1 MSRINEVVKALS
13 QSRRMYQRIMKRKRY
28 THFYTN
34 EIYTPGCKGTDAA
47 GAAEG
52 DTPMNIL
59 ASCDNLE
66 YMEYLLKEKN
76 MAGKIQLIYVD
87 PPFFSNSRY
96 QVSVRLESDNLGKS
110 PAIKTGA
117 YDDTWEDSLQQY
129 LAMLGVRFMLMKE
142 LLSDTGCIWV
152 HLDWHSAHY
161 MKTLLDEIFGY
172 DNFINEVAWTY
183 KSGGASKRSFARK
196 HDTLLFY
203 AKTGKYKFH
212 PLKEKSYNRDFKP
225 YRFKD
230 VEEFQDEIGWYTMV
244 NMKDVWS
251 IDMVGRTSHER
262 TGYATQKPE
271 KLLERI
277 VESCSDEGDLCA
289 DFFAGSG
296 TMGAVCERMNRRWIM
311 CDEGDVSVA
320 NQIRRFVTGKVDDD
334 RRFGAFAVERKEKNP
349 DEALSRLVRCSED
362 MGCLRI
368 KDYVPDVMKL
378 SDADEEIAVKYL
390 HDDSRSCIDFWSLD
404 ADYDGKVHRAG
415 EIIGGRDFCTLPE
428 GSLHIIG
435 YDVFGNRFCWENE
448 EE

>member
-230 VEEFQDEIGWYTMV
+230 VEEFQDEIGLQ
-244 NMKDVWS
+244 
-251 IDMVGRTSHER
+251 R
-262 TGYATQKPE
+262 
-271 KLLERI
+271 
-277 VESCSDEGDLCA
+277 
-289 DFFAGSG
+289 
-296 TMGAVCERMNRRWIM
+296 
-311 CDEGDVSVA
+311 
-320 NQIRRFVTGKVDDD
+320 
-334 RRFGAFAVERKEKNP
+334 
-349 DEALSRLVRCSED
+349 
-362 MGCLRI
+362 
-368 KDYVPDVMKL
+368 
-378 SDADEEIAVKYL
+378 
-390 HDDSRSCIDFWSLD
+390 
-404 ADYDGKVHRAG
+404 
-415 EIIGGRDFCTLPE
+415 
-428 GSLHIIG
+428 
-435 YDVFGNRFCWENE
+435 
-448 EE
+448 

>member
-34 EIYTPGCKGTDAA
+34 EIYAPGCKGSDLYHVCP
-47 GAAEG
+47 E
-52 DTPMNIL
+52 NIL

-203 AKTGKYKFH
+203 AK
-212 PLKEKSYNRDFKP
+212 
-225 YRFKD
+225 
-230 VEEFQDEIGWYTMV
+230 
-244 NMKDVWS
+244 
-251 IDMVGRTSHER
+251 
-262 TGYATQKPE
+262 
-271 KLLERI
+271 
-277 VESCSDEGDLCA
+277 
-289 DFFAGSG
+289 SG
-296 TMGAVCERMNRRWIM
+296 LFRM
-311 CDEGDVSVA
+311 
-320 NQIRRFVTGKVDDD
+320 
-334 RRFGAFAVERKEKNP
+334 
-349 DEALSRLVRCSED
+349 L
-362 MGCLRI
+362 
-368 KDYVPDVMKL
+368 
-378 SDADEEIAVKYL
+378 
-390 HDDSRSCIDFWSLD
+390 
-404 ADYDGKVHRAG
+404 
-415 EIIGGRDFCTLPE
+415 
-428 GSLHIIG
+428 
-435 YDVFGNRFCWENE
+435 
-448 EE
+448 

>member
-34 EIYTPGCKGTDAA
+34 EIYTPGCKGTDA
-47 GAAEG
+47 
-52 DTPMNIL
+52 PMNIL

-277 VESCSDEGDLCA
+277 VEACSDEGDLCA
-289 DFFAGSG
+289 DFFAGS
-296 TMGAVCERMNRRWIM
+296 
-311 CDEGDVSVA
+311 
-320 NQIRRFVTGKVDDD
+320 QIRNG
-334 RRFGAFAVERKEKNP
+334 
-349 DEALSRLVRCSED
+349 L
-362 MGCLRI
+362 
-368 KDYVPDVMKL
+368 
-378 SDADEEIAVKYL
+378 
-390 HDDSRSCIDFWSLD
+390 
-404 ADYDGKVHRAG
+404 
-415 EIIGGRDFCTLPE
+415 
-428 GSLHIIG
+428 
-435 YDVFGNRFCWENE
+435 
-448 EE
+448 

>member
-34 EIYTPGCKGTDAA
+34 EIYAPG
-47 GAAEG
+47 G
-52 DTPMNIL
+52 DFACPENVL

-76 MAGKIQLIYVD
+76 MAGKLQLIYVD
-87 PPFFSNSRY
+87 PPFFSNSKY
-96 QVSVRLESDNLGKS
+96 QVSVRLDSDNLGKS
-110 PAIKTGA
+110 QAIRTGA

-129 LAMLGVRFMLMKE
+129 LAMLGVRFMLMKD
-142 LLSDTGCIWV
+142 LLADTGCIWV

-203 AKTGKYKFH
+203 AKTNKYKFH
-212 PLKEKSYNRDFKP
+212 PLKEKSYNRDLKP
-225 YRFKD
+225 YRFKN
-230 VEEFQDEIGWYTMV
+230 VEEFQDDIGWYTMV

-277 VESCSDEGDLCA
+277 VEACSDEGDLCA
-289 DFFAGSG
+289 DFFSGSG
-296 TMGAVCERMNRRWIM
+296 TLGVVCERMKRPWIL
-311 CDEGDVSVA
+311 CDEGEVSVA
-320 NQIRRFVTGKVDDD
+320 NQIRRFMTAKFDEQ
-334 RRFGAFAVERKEKNP
+334 RQFGAFAVERSSKDP
-349 DEALSRLVRCSED
+349 DAFLSRLVRCSEE

-390 HDDSRSCIDFWSLD
+390 QDDSRSVIDFWSLD
-404 ADYDGKVHRAG
+404 ADYDGRVHRAS
-415 EIIGGRDFCTLPE
+415 EIIGARDFCTLPE
-428 GSLHIIG
+428 GTLHVIG
-435 YDVFGNRFCWENE
+435 YDVFGNRFCWEPTE

>member
-1 MSRINEVVKALS
+1 MSRINDVVKALS

-34 EIYTPGCKGTDAA
+34 EIYAPGRDADQRSDAA
-47 GAAEG
+47 ACPE
-52 DTPMNIL
+52 NIL

-87 PPFFSNSRY
+87 PPFFSNSKY
-96 QVSVRLESDNLGKS
+96 QVSVHLESDNLGKS
-110 PAIKTGA
+110 RTIRTGA

-203 AKTGKYKFH
+203 AKTNKYKFH

-230 VEEFQDEIGWYTMV
+230 VEEFQDELGWYTMV

-277 VESCSDEGDLCA
+277 VEACSDEGDLCA
-289 DFFAGSG
+289 DFFSGSG
-296 TMGAVCERMNRRWIM
+296 TLGAVCERMRRPWIM
-311 CDEGDVSVA
+311 CDEGEVSVA
-320 NQIRRFVTGKVDDD
+320 NQIRRFVTAKMDDE
-334 RRFGAFAVERKEKNP
+334 RRFAAFAVERKEKDP
-349 DEALSRLVRCSED
+349 DQALSRLVRCSED

-368 KDYVPDVMKL
+368 TDYVPDVLKL
-378 SDADEEIAVKYL
+378 SDADEEVALEYL
-390 HDDSRSCIDFWSLD
+390 HDDSRSCIDFWSVD
-404 ADYDGKVHRAG
+404 ADYDGHVHRTG
-415 EIIGGRDFCTLPE
+415 EIMDGTDFCTLPD
-428 GSLHIIG
+428 GKLHVIG
-435 YDVFGNRFCWENE
+435 YDVFGNRFCWEKIV
-448 EE
+448 